1 MKDNNIA
8 NDYLDNSEIE
18 LSRIFY
24 LTSLKASRK
33 VNIDILASEAE
44 RKLTR
49 NAFNLAL
56 KEMVK
61 FLETSQFQN
70 DSFSVT

>member
-33 VNIDILASEAE
+33 VNIDILASGTE
-44 RKLTR
+44 RKLLSIR
-49 NAFNLAL
+49 C
-56 KEMVK
+56 
-61 FLETSQFQN
+61 
-70 DSFSVT
+70 

>member
-24 LTSLKASRK
+24 LTSLKASRNSAA
-33 VNIDILASEAE
+33 VTGSAS
-44 RKLTR
+44 
-49 NAFNLAL
+49 
-56 KEMVK
+56 
-61 FLETSQFQN
+61 
-70 DSFSVT
+70 